1 MFLPSGRKG
10 AKNFIVEVDLI
21 ACLMIVIKLMKGC
34 RIEVE
39 MTNNPVGGCKP
50 RQRLEELKRKAGTPV
65 DVPALTDS
73 PKFLFTIDYSLLTLR
88 PLPSTSSL
96 L

>member
-1 MFLPSGRKG
+1 
-10 AKNFIVEVDLI
+10 
-21 ACLMIVIKLMKGC
+21 
-34 RIEVE
+34 
-39 MTNNPVGGCKP
+39 
-50 RQRLEELKRKAGTPV
+50 LEELKRKAGTPV